1 LSSRTVRGMRLMA
14 TPINA
19 PAAGEIWHLSI
30 EDLFAP
36 VQTASR
42 LGGDGPFVINLSVST
57 APISIPTKPFAGC
70 ADAHVYQI
78 QVTEDGRM
86 RYRLRLGPFASEDE
100 ADAILAEVRE
110 TYPGALT
117 ATAGPA
123 DLRTIGSLQAKID
136 SRQKKTEA
144 HAAKAL
150 DSVPSDISIDLALP
164 TSVTMPAAPT
174 PQRAA
179 PAPAPVASAPKRA
192 APTPAPV
199 ASAPKRAAPT
209 PAPAAPTPQRAAPT
223 PAPVASA
230 PKRATPTPARAA
242 PTPQRAAPTPQRA
255 APTPAPRAT
264 PTPQH
269 AEPAPVT
276 VALDLAPPPPTTLPP
291 LDLDPE
297 WALPLLQGKAAPAT
311 APAPAAKVAAAPVTA
326 PAPAA
331 KVAAA
336 PVTAPAPAAKVAAAP
351 VTAPAPA
358 AKVAAAPV
366 TAPAP
371 AAKAAA
377 TPAPAPAPKAPPVPV
392 IPVLTEEAS
401 KVELPVLTAIVA
413 ADVATVIPV
422 VAPVVTQVVAPKP
435 AAQAPI
441 DEPPLM
447 AQVVTEILGAVPD
460 VAKAPEPQTVA
471 PKPPAPIAGASL
483 ATELAQAIAQA
494 PKLPSIKMPTTKAH
508 PSKAHPPKVHSPKVH
523 SSKASRAPVAAD
535 KPAPVLTQSTQSS
548 PTHKAL
554 VSKILARAVKSS
566 KLTSLQ
572 HVVVGTAPAPVA
584 RDVKQLSKPLDDVES
599 TQTIRAL
606 SSVELED
613 EEGSR
618 WYVIELALADTP
630 FDPDSVP
637 NLDIFSEYRLYSVA
651 GVDEGRTVHALRLGF
666 FSEEIGAVAV
676 ASYLA
681 AHYEKPNIKRVSI
694 AERERFAHHRVEA
707 RKDVAE
713 TGTHAAIEITDELV
727 ARRKRT
733 TKSAPNA
740 EKSGQS
746 GAWHSPFLAR

>member
-1 LSSRTVRGMRLMA
+1 MA
-14 TPINA
+14 SPINA
-19 PAAGEIWHLSI
+19 PTAGEIWHLSI

-36 VQTASR
+36 VQAASR

-57 APISIPTKPFAGC
+57 AQISVPTKPFAGC

-117 ATAGPA
+117 ATAGAA
-123 DLRTIGSLQAKID
+123 DLRMIGSLQAKID

-144 HAAKAL
+144 HAAKAME
-150 DSVPSDISIDLALP
+150 SVPADISIDIALP
-164 TSVTMPAAPT
+164 TSVTVPAPQRAAPAPAPRATPTPQRTAPAPVTPTPRATPTPQRTAPTPAPVTPTPRRAAPAPAPVTPT

-179 PAPAPVASAPKRA
+179 PAPAPATA
-192 APTPAPV
+192 AI
-199 ASAPKRAAPT
+199 
-209 PAPAAPTPQRAAPT
+209 
-223 PAPVASA
+223 
-230 PKRATPTPARAA
+230 
-242 PTPQRAAPTPQRA
+242 
-255 APTPAPRAT
+255 
-264 PTPQH
+264 
-269 AEPAPVT
+269 EP
-276 VALDLAPPPPTTLPP
+276 APPPPAALPP

-297 WALPLLQGKAAPAT
+297 WALPLLQRKAAQAT
-311 APAPAAKVAAAPVTA
+311 ASAPAAKVAAAPVTA
-326 PAPAA
+326 PAPAT

-336 PVTAPAPAAKVAAAP
+336 PVVAPAPAAKVAAAR
-351 VTAPAPA
+351 
-358 AKVAAAPV
+358 
-366 TAPAP
+366 
-371 AAKAAA
+371 
-377 TPAPAPAPKAPPVPV
+377 APAPAPKAPPIPVVPVLTEQASKVEPPVLTTIVTADVAPV
-392 IPVLTEEAS
+392 IPVAA
-401 KVELPVLTAIVA
+401 PVLTQA
-413 ADVATVIPV
+413 
-422 VAPVVTQVVAPKP
+422 VAPAPE
-435 AAQAPI
+435 AQAPI
-441 DEPPLM
+441 DKPPLM

-460 VAKAPEPQTVA
+460 VAAKAPEPKAAEPQGVA
-471 PKPPAPIAGASL
+471 PKPAAPIAGANL
-483 ATELAQAIAQA
+483 ASELAQAIAQA
-494 PKLPSIKMPTTKAH
+494 PKLPSIKMPTTKA
-508 PSKAHPPKVHSPKVH
+508 PKAHPPKIHSPKAQSPKVPP
-523 SSKASRAPVAAD
+523 KASPTPVAVD
-535 KPAPVLTQSTQSS
+535 KPAPVLTQSTQSIA

-572 HVVVGTAPAPVA
+572 HVVVGTARAPVA

-613 EEGSR
+613 EESSR
-618 WYVIELALADTP
+618 WYVIELALADSP

-651 GVDEGRTVHALRLGF
+651 QVDQGRTVHALRLGF

-681 AHYEKPNIKRVSI
+681 AHYEKPDIKRVSI
-694 AERERFAHHRVEA
+694 AERERFAHQRVEA

-733 TKSAPNA
+733 SKSASTA